1 MRRIRAIEKI
11 QALIDHDLKELDND
25 PQSSVVSG
33 YFGCIGCGLRCV
45 NRAGEAA
52 HMYKRHGQP
61 SGLRPLFDEP
71 TCPACLKHYHTMSK
85 LKAHLYYSENCRNQL
100 RARGLQCSLT
110 PGVGSKEDN
119 LRTIEHDRLLPPLR
133 GQGPCAQAR
142 PHRDFIDIDDELYD
156 FLIEILEKRAP
167 LSDFGESI
175 RAKASELAISW
186 TRFTSTLHFF
196 VINFDQND
204 AEFFGIELHELKIIC
219 ADLLEPCTWPFLQ
232 HHRKTVTS
240 LPTLEQLEAKCGAI
254 EEHITEHPDCVVAV
268 PRIFGRHRVVL
279 HAFSGRRR
287 RGDVQYYMDLL
298 QSAHAEYTLYV
309 VSMDVIVNREWG
321 DATNMDSC
329 EFWWSAIRMKHVIA
343 FIGGPPCETWS
354 QARGK
359 QVETEEAP
367 PLAQSWKGPRV
378 LRTIAELWGLP
389 CVSLR
394 ELQQLC
400 IGNDLLFFSILCI
413 IELIAVDGFAIME
426 HPAEP
431 LHPEA
436 ASIWRTAIIKAIL
449 ALPQVQCL
457 KFAQGLL
464 GSSTPKPT
472 SLLTVNLPRMM
483 YHLHQGRVRTE
494 LPSAVAIGR
503 TEQGVWRTTA
513 LKEYAPALCRCFAKA
528 FLEAFDLTEVA
539 SEATEPEEGF
549 LQQCRTMVMTDY
561 GTEVGADFAMP

>member
-1 MRRIRAIEKI
+1 MTQKI
-11 QALIDHDLKELDND
+11 
-25 PQSSVVSG
+25 
-33 YFGCIGCGLRCV
+33 
-45 NRAGEAA
+45 
-52 HMYKRHGQP
+52 
-61 SGLRPLFDEP
+61 
-71 TCPACLKHYHTMSK
+71 
-85 LKAHLYYSENCRNQL
+85 
-100 RARGLQCSLT
+100 
-110 PGVGSKEDN
+110 
-119 LRTIEHDRLLPPLR
+119 
-133 GQGPCAQAR
+133 
-142 PHRDFIDIDDELYD
+142 
-156 FLIEILEKRAP
+156 
-167 LSDFGESI
+167 
-175 RAKASELAISW
+175 
-186 TRFTSTLHFF
+186 
-196 VINFDQND
+196 
-204 AEFFGIELHELKIIC
+204 FGIELNELKIIC
-219 ADLLEPCTWPFLQ
+219 ADLLEPSTWPFLQ
-232 HHRKTVTS
+232 HQRKTSTS
-240 LPTLEQLEAKCGAI
+240 LPTLEQLEAKCSAI
-254 EEHITEHPDCVVAV
+254 EEHITEHPDCVAAV
-268 PRIFGRHRVVL
+268 PRIFGKHRVVL

-343 FIGGPPCETWS
+343 FLGGPPCETWS

-359 QVETEEAP
+359 QVEVDEAQP
-367 PLAQSWKGPRV
+367 SAQSWNGPRV
-378 LRTIAELWGLP
+378 LRTIAALWGLP

-400 IGNDLLFFSILCI
+400 VGNDLLFFSILCI

-431 LHPEA
+431 LHPDA
-436 ASIWRTAIIKAIL
+436 ASIWRTAIIKALL

-549 LQQCRTMVMTDY
+549 LQRCRTMVMTDY